1 MKKTDETN
9 NKIKIIYLCQWT
21 LHGLFI
27 TLSSLFILEK
37 ILTHITLHP
46 LFHTHVGAE
55 PKGRGGHFP
64 PSRPAKKNR
73 HLRDILTLSCDGFV
87 FLFSFQS

>member
-1 MKKTDETN
+1 M
-9 NKIKIIYLCQWT
+9 LR
-21 LHGLFI
+21 GLFI

-64 PSRPAKKNR
+64 PPPGLPKK
-73 HLRDILTLSCDGFV
+73 IGT
-87 FLFSFQS
+87 